1 MDEKSKFVSAF
12 MLQVVKKHL
21 NQLGSIHWHKKH
33 LNQLL
38 GARVKVGGQHKKWWN
53 WFLLCLCHPNH
64 RCFICPQMTNLYLIR
79 GWISKLWTQAWM
91 VDCWCITCA
100 AL

>member
-38 GARVKVGGQHKKWWN
+38 GARVKVGGQQKKW
-53 WFLLCLCHPNH
+53 
-64 RCFICPQMTNLYLIR
+64 
-79 GWISKLWTQAWM
+79 
-91 VDCWCITCA
+91 
-100 AL
+100 